1 MEEPIHGMTDE
12 EILRKQ
18 LELLAEVSQTAVE
31 SSLAPLTTAMVEI
44 YKLFNRPTKMVTF
57 LACFSVICLY
67 FVISLFLYIEYFLLP
82 LHPNV
87 NFVAY
92 KQD

>member
-44 YKLFNRPTKMVTF
+44 YKLFNRPTKMVTI

-67 FVISLFLYIEYFLLP
+67 FVISLLV
-82 LHPNV
+82 NV
-87 NFVAY
+87 KKFFRR
-92 KQD
+92 KS

>member
-1 MEEPIHGMTDE
+1 MEERIHGMTDE

-44 YKLFNRPTKMVTF
+44 YKLLNAR
-57 LACFSVICLY
+57 Y
-67 FVISLFLYIEYFLLP
+67 
-82 LHPNV
+82 
-87 NFVAY
+87 
-92 KQD
+92 

>member
-1 MEEPIHGMTDE
+1 MEERIHGMTDE

-67 FVISLFLYIEYFLLP
+67 FVIKIGRA
-82 LHPNV
+82 HV
-87 NFVAY
+87 
-92 KQD
+92 

>member
-31 SSLAPLTTAMVEI
+31 SSLAPLTNAMVEI

-67 FVISLFLYIEYFLLP
+67 FVISLLV
-82 LHPNV
+82 NV
-87 NFVAY
+87 KKFFRR
-92 KQD
+92 KS

>member
-1 MEEPIHGMTDE
+1 MTDE

-67 FVISLFLYIEYFLLP
+67 FVISLLV
-82 LHPNV
+82 NV
-87 NFVAY
+87 KKFFRR
-92 KQD
+92 KS

>member
-1 MEEPIHGMTDE
+1 MEERIHGMTDE

-67 FVISLFLYIEYFLLP
+67 FVISLLV
-82 LHPNV
+82 NV
-87 NFVAY
+87 KKFFRR
-92 KQD
+92 KS

>member
-12 EILRKQ
+12 ELLRKQ

-44 YKLFNRPTKMVTF
+44 YKLFNRPTKMATF

-67 FVISLFLYIEYFLLP
+67 FVISLLV
-82 LHPNV
+82 NV
-87 NFVAY
+87 KKFFRR
-92 KQD
+92 KS